1 MISTQKNMKYNLRA
15 ILAFLLLMVVVNTA
29 TAALAPFTITGTIK
43 GLPDGT
49 KLNLV
54 PGATH
59 ADEKALATAT
69 VVKGQFLFKGKV
81 DGTRLFYIQVDGTPG
96 TTSLMVQPAKI
107 TISAV
112 ASLTGNGQ
120 NKYYE
125 FSKVVIKGAE
135 TQLLYLKKKA
145 PKFMLDSLFEANRNA
160 NKEIS
165 EQVNKAYRAKD
176 TVLIKQLKASAAWK
190 KLSDDESAFFKLATE
205 RLQKVVADNKNT
217 WWGPFFA
224 LELFNYYTPKDK
236 AMYAAFSQ
244 QAKDSHYGK
253 ILGELINPIGF
264 SGKSA
269 PLLDMKSDAAIATD
283 LTSLTK
289 GHKYVLVDFWASW
302 CGPCRKSI
310 PHLKK
315 TYAELKDKGLQIV
328 SISIDK
334 KEADWT
340 KAQKEELLPWPSF
353 LDNGGTSNAWKIQA
367 IPAMFLLDEKG
378 VVIAENLSLEE
389 MVAKMKL

>member
-1 MISTQKNMKYNLRA
+1 MKYNLKG
-15 ILAFLLLMVVVNTA
+15 ILAFLLFMVFVNTA
-29 TAALAPFTITGTIK
+29 TAALAPFTITGTIT
-43 GLPDGT
+43 GLKDGT

-59 ADEKALATAT
+59 ADEKAVATAT
-69 VVKGQFLFKGKV
+69 VIKGQFIFKSKV
-81 DGTRLFYIQVDGTPG
+81 DGIKLFYIQVDGTPG
-96 TTSLMVQPAKI
+96 LTSLMVQPAKI

-112 ASLTGNGQ
+112 ATLTGSGQ

-125 FSKVVIKGAE
+125 FTKVVVKGSVAH
-135 TQLLYLKKKA
+135 LLYLKKMA
-145 PKFMLDSLFEANRNA
+145 PKRMLDSLYNA
-160 NKEIS
+160 NHEAGKEIMD
-165 EQVNKAYRAKD
+165 QVNKAYQTKD
-176 TVLIKQLKASAAWK
+176 TVLMKQLKETAAWK
-190 KLSDDESAFFKLATE
+190 KMSDDESAFFKLATQS
-205 RLQKVVADNKNT
+205 LAKVVSDNKNT

-224 LELFNYYTPKDK
+224 LELFSYYTPNDK

-253 ILGELINPIGF
+253 ILGELINPVGF

-269 PLLDMKSDAAIATD
+269 PLLDMKSDAALATD
-283 LTSLTK
+283 LAALTK

-302 CGPCRKSI
+302 CVPCRKSI

-340 KAQKEELLPWPSF
+340 KAQKEEQLPWPSF